1 MRLGSPLRG
10 RSSLAKINSRPD
22 RDCCTD
28 VKRINGVV
36 GSRLVPL
43 LMDGTY
49 SPVTEGRCLRCG
61 NYQFHQLNSAGLA
74 KKLNDIQKRS
84 KRQPKR
90 AENVA
95 LLADIAITRDRW
107 DAIFGI
113 ADNRQITGNGVE
125 LARAE
130 TNNATPSQ
138 IALAWVLERI
148 RFGS

>member
-1 MRLGSPLRG
+1 
-10 RSSLAKINSRPD
+10 
-22 RDCCTD
+22 
-28 VKRINGVV
+28 
-36 GSRLVPL
+36 
-43 LMDGTY
+43 MDGTY